1 MPNRSAASSRSIARA
16 SCCAALVAAARPL
29 SLRDL
34 AAAAGMPPAKAFP
47 HLVSLLKIGLLNR
60 DAAGCF
66 EAGPLALELGLIGL
80 QRLSPTR
87 EAEPEVV
94 ELAASTGM
102 SVAMAVLGPL
112 GPTVVRLEESARPLH
127 VSLRVGTVMSL
138 ANTAIGRVFAAY
150 VADDVRA
157 GLLAQDHLRL
167 AGANAADVFAGK
179 ARVGQGRPYGRSG
192 GVAAIDESLRAASC
206 ADPRGR
212 HRHGAQPACAGH
224 QYAGRAGAGSYGQ
237 HLPGSGVDGTERQLR
252 QRFGGR
258 AGADFARRDIDGCRD
273 VLGGSATSCRAI
285 KTARKSTS
293 RTDASPRPLN
303 PPPPPAHAT
312 PTSPSHAASSRASS
326 ARL

>member
-1 MPNRSAASSRSIARA
+1 LRIVTDSLSNSSATSVDSAASADAKPQRGIQSLDSTGELLG
-16 SCCAALVAAARPL
+16 ALVAAARPL

-94 ELAASTGM
+94 ELATSTGM

-138 ANTAIGRVFAAY
+138 VNTAIGRVFAAY
-150 VADDVRA
+150 VADDVRN
-157 GLLAQDHLRL
+157 GLLTQDYLRL
-167 AGANAADVFAGK
+167 AGAA
-179 ARVGQGRPYGRSG
+179 
-192 GVAAIDESLRAASC
+192 VAAVAEISQSQPAKTYAQRLAQIRADGIDTALSRPVPGIDTLAAPVLDHTGSICLVLAIMGPSGSFDSELAGGPAQTLRA
-206 ADPRGR
+206 
-212 HRHGAQPACAGH
+212 
-224 QYAGRAGAGSYGQ
+224 
-237 HLPGSGVDGTERQLR
+237 VTLR
-252 QRFGGR
+252 LSRRFGWIAV
-258 AGADFARRDIDGCRD
+258 AGE
-273 VLGGSATSCRAI
+273 LE
-285 KTARKSTS
+285 K
-293 RTDASPRPLN
+293 
-303 PPPPPAHAT
+303 
-312 PTSPSHAASSRASS
+312 AASAIVK
-326 ARL
+326 

>member
-1 MPNRSAASSRSIARA
+1 MQSLDSTGELLG
-16 SCCAALVAAARPL
+16 ALVAAARPL

-138 ANTAIGRVFAAY
+138 VNTAIGRVFAAY
-150 VADDVRA
+150 VADDVRN

-167 AGANAADVFAGK
+167 AGA
-179 ARVGQGRPYGRSG
+179 
-192 GVAAIDESLRAASC
+192 
-206 ADPRGR
+206 
-212 HRHGAQPACAGH
+212 GAEEIF
-224 QYAGRAGAGSYGQ
+224 AGAGAGAGAENPGTASGRKDTAPS
-237 HLPGSGVDGTERQLR
+237 LPQLTKTYAQRLTQIRADGIDTALSRPVPGIDTLAAPVLDHTGSICLVLALMGPSGSFDSEIAGGPAQTLR
-252 QRFGGR
+252 TATLRLSRRFGWMAV
-258 AGADFARRDIDGCRD
+258 AGEA
-273 VLGGSATSCRAI
+273 
-285 KTARKSTS
+285 
-293 RTDASPRPLN
+293 
-303 PPPPPAHAT
+303 
-312 PTSPSHAASSRASS
+312 
-326 ARL
+326 

>member
-1 MPNRSAASSRSIARA
+1 MTDSLDTSYAASGA
-16 SCCAALVAAARPL
+16 SATSADAKPQRGIQSLDSTGELLGALVAAARPL

-94 ELAASTGM
+94 ELAVSTGM

-138 ANTAIGRVFAAY
+138 VNTAIGRVFAAY
-150 VADDVRA
+150 VADDVRH

-167 AGANAADVFAGK
+167 AGAEAGETKAYAQRLAQIRADGIDTALSRPVPGINTLAAPVLDHTGSICLVLAVMG
-179 ARVGQGRPYGRSG
+179 PSG
-192 GVAAIDESLRAASC
+192 SFDSELTGGPAHTLRAA
-206 ADPRGR
+206 
-212 HRHGAQPACAGH
+212 
-224 QYAGRAGAGSYGQ
+224 
-237 HLPGSGVDGTERQLR
+237 TLR
-252 QRFGGR
+252 LSRRFGWMALSG
-258 AGADFARRDIDGCRD
+258 
-273 VLGGSATSCRAI
+273 T
-285 KTARKSTS
+285 
-293 RTDASPRPLN
+293 
-303 PPPPPAHAT
+303 
-312 PTSPSHAASSRASS
+312 
-326 ARL
+326 

>member
-1 MPNRSAASSRSIARA
+1 MTDSLDTSYSASGASAASADAKPQRGIQSLDSTGELLG
-16 SCCAALVAAARPL
+16 ALVAAARPL

-60 DAAGCF
+60 DASGCF

-138 ANTAIGRVFAAY
+138 VNTAIGRVFAAY
-150 VADDVRA
+150 VADDVRH
-157 GLLAQDHLRL
+157 GLLVQDHLRL
-167 AGANAADVFAGK
+167 AGAPAGETKAYAQRLTQIRADGIDTALSRPVPGIDTLAAPVLDHTGSICLVLALMG
-179 ARVGQGRPYGRSG
+179 PSG
-192 GVAAIDESLRAASC
+192 SFDSELTGGPAQTLRAA
-206 ADPRGR
+206 
-212 HRHGAQPACAGH
+212 
-224 QYAGRAGAGSYGQ
+224 
-237 HLPGSGVDGTERQLR
+237 TLR
-252 QRFGGR
+252 LSRRFGWM
-258 AGADFARRDIDGCRD
+258 A
-273 VLGGSATSCRAI
+273 
-285 KTARKSTS
+285 
-293 RTDASPRPLN
+293 
-303 PPPPPAHAT
+303 AT
-312 PTSPSHAASSRASS
+312 P
-326 ARL
+326 

>member
-1 MPNRSAASSRSIARA
+1 MTDLSLSSSADAKPQRGIQSLDSTGELLT
-16 SCCAALVAAARPL
+16 ALVTAARPL

-47 HLVSLLKIGLLNR
+47 HLVSLLKIGLLDR

-66 EAGPLALELGLIGL
+66 AAGPLALELGLIGL

-138 ANTAIGRVFAAY
+138 VNTAIGRVFAAY
-150 VADDVRA
+150 VADDVRV

-167 AGANAADVFAGK
+167 AGAGGADVLAGK
-179 ARVGQGRPYGRSG
+179 SAQAAQHETSGEANETPGFAPHGKAYAQRLAQIRANGIDTALSRPVPGISTLAAPVLDHTGSICLVLALMGPSG
-192 GVAAIDESLRAASC
+192 SFDSELAGGPAQTLRAATS
-206 ADPRGR
+206 RLSR
-212 HRHGAQPACAGH
+212 
-224 QYAGRAGAGSYGQ
+224 
-237 HLPGSGVDGTERQLR
+237 
-252 QRFGGR
+252 RFGWM
-258 AGADFARRDIDGCRD
+258 AAAVEKAD
-273 VLGGSATSCRAI
+273 V
-285 KTARKSTS
+285 
-293 RTDASPRPLN
+293 
-303 PPPPPAHAT
+303 
-312 PTSPSHAASSRASS
+312 
-326 ARL
+326 

>member
-1 MPNRSAASSRSIARA
+1 MTDSLDRSYAASGA
-16 SCCAALVAAARPL
+16 SASAVSADAKPQRGIQSLDSTGELLGALVAAARPL

-47 HLVSLLKIGLLNR
+47 HLVSLLKIGLLSR

-138 ANTAIGRVFAAY
+138 VNTAIGRVFAAY
-150 VADDVRA
+150 VADDVRH

-167 AGANAADVFAGK
+167 AGAEAAEIFAG
-179 ARVGQGRPYGRSG
+179 AAGSPTTVGRKDAAPPLPQLTKTYAQRLAQIRADGIDTALSRPVPGIDTLAAPVLDHTGSICLVLAVMGPSG
-192 GVAAIDESLRAASC
+192 SFDSDLTGDPAQTLRAA
-206 ADPRGR
+206 A
-212 HRHGAQPACAGH
+212 
-224 QYAGRAGAGSYGQ
+224 
-237 HLPGSGVDGTERQLR
+237 LR
-252 QRFGGR
+252 LSRRFGWM
-258 AGADFARRDIDGCRD
+258 
-273 VLGGSATSCRAI
+273 
-285 KTARKSTS
+285 
-293 RTDASPRPLN
+293 
-303 PPPPPAHAT
+303 
-312 PTSPSHAASSRASS
+312 AAVP
-326 ARL
+326 

>member
-1 MPNRSAASSRSIARA
+1 MTDPLDTPHTLSADAKPQRGIQSLDSTGELL
-16 SCCAALVAAARPL
+16 AALVAAARPL

-47 HLVSLLKIGLLNR
+47 HLVSLLKIGLLDR
-60 DAAGCF
+60 DASGCF

-138 ANTAIGRVFAAY
+138 VNTAIGRVFAAY

-167 AGANAADVFAGK
+167 AGADAADVFAGK
-179 ARVGQGRPYGRSG
+179 AASAGGGKGQGNTDAAPAPPLTQAYAQRLAQVRTDGIDTALSRPVPGIDTLAAPVLDHTGSICLVLALMGPSG
-192 GVAAIDESLRAASC
+192 SFDSELAGGPAQTLRAATMRLS
-206 ADPRGR
+206 R
-212 HRHGAQPACAGH
+212 
-224 QYAGRAGAGSYGQ
+224 
-237 HLPGSGVDGTERQLR
+237 
-252 QRFGGR
+252 RFGWM
-258 AGADFARRDIDGCRD
+258 
-273 VLGGSATSCRAI
+273 
-285 KTARKSTS
+285 
-293 RTDASPRPLN
+293 
-303 PPPPPAHAT
+303 
-312 PTSPSHAASSRASS
+312 AAAE
-326 ARL
+326 

>member
-1 MPNRSAASSRSIARA
+1 MTDSLDTSYAAAAASADAKPQRGIQSLDSTGELLG
-16 SCCAALVAAARPL
+16 ALVAAARPL

-94 ELAASTGM
+94 ELATSTGM

-138 ANTAIGRVFAAY
+138 VNTAIGRVFAAY
-150 VADDVRA
+150 VADDVRH

-167 AGANAADVFAGK
+167 AGAEAEETKAYTQRLAQIRADGIDTALSRPVPGIDTLAAPVLDHTGSICLVLALMGPSGIFDSELAGGP
-179 ARVGQGRPYGRSG
+179 AQT
-192 GVAAIDESLRAASC
+192 LRAA
-206 ADPRGR
+206 
-212 HRHGAQPACAGH
+212 
-224 QYAGRAGAGSYGQ
+224 
-237 HLPGSGVDGTERQLR
+237 TLR
-252 QRFGGR
+252 LSRRFGWMAV
-258 AGADFARRDIDGCRD
+258 AGGA
-273 VLGGSATSCRAI
+273 
-285 KTARKSTS
+285 
-293 RTDASPRPLN
+293 
-303 PPPPPAHAT
+303 
-312 PTSPSHAASSRASS
+312 
-326 ARL
+326 

>member
-1 MPNRSAASSRSIARA
+1 MTDSLDPSYAASGAAGNSAASADAKPQRGIQSLDSTGELLG
-16 SCCAALVAAARPL
+16 ALVAAARPL

-138 ANTAIGRVFAAY
+138 VNTAIGRVFAAY
-150 VADDVRA
+150 VADDVRH

-167 AGANAADVFAGK
+167 AGAGAEETKAYAQRLAQIRADGIDTALSRPVPGINTLAAPVLDHTGSICLVLALMGPSGSFDSELAGGP
-179 ARVGQGRPYGRSG
+179 AQT
-192 GVAAIDESLRAASC
+192 LRAA
-206 ADPRGR
+206 
-212 HRHGAQPACAGH
+212 
-224 QYAGRAGAGSYGQ
+224 
-237 HLPGSGVDGTERQLR
+237 TLR
-252 QRFGGR
+252 LSRRFGWM
-258 AGADFARRDIDGCRD
+258 ATADE
-273 VLGGSATSCRAI
+273 T
-285 KTARKSTS
+285 
-293 RTDASPRPLN
+293 
-303 PPPPPAHAT
+303 
-312 PTSPSHAASSRASS
+312 
-326 ARL
+326 

>member
-1 MPNRSAASSRSIARA
+1 MQSLDSTGELLG
-16 SCCAALVAAARPL
+16 ALVAAARPL

-87 EAEPEVV
+87 EAEPEVL
-94 ELAASTGM
+94 ELATSTGM

-138 ANTAIGRVFAAY
+138 VNTAIGRVFAAY
-150 VADDVRA
+150 VADDVRS

-167 AGANAADVFAGK
+167 AGAAEREIFAGAVDGPTTVTRKNAAPSQPQPQPQLTKAYAQRLAQIRADGIDTALSRPVPGINTLAAPVLDHTGSICLVLALMGPSGSFDSELAGGP
-179 ARVGQGRPYGRSG
+179 AQT
-192 GVAAIDESLRAASC
+192 LRAA
-206 ADPRGR
+206 
-212 HRHGAQPACAGH
+212 
-224 QYAGRAGAGSYGQ
+224 
-237 HLPGSGVDGTERQLR
+237 TLR
-252 QRFGGR
+252 LSRRFGWM
-258 AGADFARRDIDGCRD
+258 A
-273 VLGGSATSCRAI
+273 
-285 KTARKSTS
+285 
-293 RTDASPRPLN
+293 
-303 PPPPPAHAT
+303 
-312 PTSPSHAASSRASS
+312 AASEPGKAASTNGK
-326 ARL
+326 

>member
-1 MPNRSAASSRSIARA
+1 MTDSPDTSPNSAADAKPQRGIQSLDSTGELL
-16 SCCAALVAAARPL
+16 AALVAAARPL
-29 SLRDL
+29 TLRDL

-47 HLVSLLKIGLLNR
+47 HLVSLQKIGLLNR

-138 ANTAIGRVFAAY
+138 VNTAIGRVFAAY
-150 VADDVRA
+150 VADDVRN

-167 AGANAADVFAGK
+167 AGADQADIFATAATTT
-179 ARVGQGRPYGRSG
+179 
-192 GVAAIDESLRAASC
+192 AASAKKAAPAQGAKHYAQRLAQIR
-206 ADPRGR
+206 ADGIDTALSRPVPGINTLAAPVLD
-212 HRHGAQPACAGH
+212 HTGSICLVLALMGPTGSFDSEPTGNPARTLKA
-224 QYAGRAGAGSYGQ
+224 A
-237 HLPGSGVDGTERQLR
+237 TLR
-252 QRFGGR
+252 LSRRFGWIEAAA
-258 AGADFARRDIDGCRD
+258 AG
-273 VLGGSATSCRAI
+273 
-285 KTARKSTS
+285 
-293 RTDASPRPLN
+293 
-303 PPPPPAHAT
+303 
-312 PTSPSHAASSRASS
+312 
-326 ARL
+326 

>member
-1 MPNRSAASSRSIARA
+1 VTDSLDTSPRTSAEAKPQRGIQSLDSTGELL
-16 SCCAALVAAARPL
+16 AALVAAARPL
-29 SLRDL
+29 NLRDL

-167 AGANAADVFAGK
+167 AGADAADVFAGK
-179 ARVGQGRPYGRSG
+179 AKSAAGTDAAAALPPLTKAYAQRLAQIRADGIDTALSRPVPGINTLAAPVLDHTGSICLVLALMGPSG
-192 GVAAIDESLRAASC
+192 SFDSDLTGGPAQTLRAATS
-206 ADPRGR
+206 RLSR
-212 HRHGAQPACAGH
+212 
-224 QYAGRAGAGSYGQ
+224 
-237 HLPGSGVDGTERQLR
+237 
-252 QRFGGR
+252 RFGWM
-258 AGADFARRDIDGCRD
+258 
-273 VLGGSATSCRAI
+273 AT
-285 KTARKSTS
+285 
-293 RTDASPRPLN
+293 
-303 PPPPPAHAT
+303 
-312 PTSPSHAASSRASS
+312 AAE
-326 ARL
+326 

>member
-1 MPNRSAASSRSIARA
+1 VTDSLDTSYAAAAASADAKPQRGIQSLDSTGELLG
-16 SCCAALVAAARPL
+16 ALVAAARPL

-94 ELAASTGM
+94 ELATSTGM

-138 ANTAIGRVFAAY
+138 VNTAIGRVFAAY
-150 VADDVRA
+150 VADDVRH

-167 AGANAADVFAGK
+167 AGAEAEETKAYTQRLAQIRADGIDTALSRPVPGIDTLAAPVLDHTGSICLVLALMGPSGSFDSELAGGP
-179 ARVGQGRPYGRSG
+179 AQT
-192 GVAAIDESLRAASC
+192 LRAA
-206 ADPRGR
+206 
-212 HRHGAQPACAGH
+212 
-224 QYAGRAGAGSYGQ
+224 
-237 HLPGSGVDGTERQLR
+237 TLR
-252 QRFGGR
+252 LSRRFGWMAV
-258 AGADFARRDIDGCRD
+258 AGGA
-273 VLGGSATSCRAI
+273 
-285 KTARKSTS
+285 
-293 RTDASPRPLN
+293 
-303 PPPPPAHAT
+303 
-312 PTSPSHAASSRASS
+312 
-326 ARL
+326 